1 MHNRL
6 KKFIFSFFT
15 LLIISS
21 NAVAEY
27 GLNLT
32 RGVTPVSR
40 DIYDLHMT
48 IFWICVVLA
57 LIVFSVMIYAIIFH
71 IKSL

>member
-1 MHNRL
+1 MHNKL
-6 KKFIFSFFT
+6 TKFIFSLFT
-15 LLIISS
+15 LSIISS

-27 GLNLT
+27 GLNMT

-57 LIVFSVMIYAIIFH
+57 VGVFFCDDLRNGISP
-71 IKSL
+71 